1 MAGAAPDGP
10 RPMTSNKAAGYS
22 AAPRG
27 VRAVPTPYP
36 ASVFAEA
43 LRLLARRS
51 DDGPEEQC
59 RETEA
64 KVNDLLEKSA
74 MAGRDG
80 DAGAALELAEECC
93 KLERRLQRARESASP
108 EGNVE
113 LAFATQLN
121 LAHRQHLRGMH
132 AEAIETYGAIVKN
145 RAFANGGR
153 LRVNMGNVYYEQGK
167 YPAAIKMYRM
177 ALDQITAA
185 SKETRFKITRN
196 IACAFLRMGQYVDA
210 AQTFSD
216 VMENEP
222 DLTSGF
228 NLVVCYYATGD
239 VEKMKR
245 AFVSLLAL
253 RAYEPDD
260 EDGTGGGG
268 VDDDVLADD
277 GLRAELRRRQIAAH
291 NKIMMA
297 AKLIGPKVGKTPERG
312 YEYLADEM
320 HRAGYASL
328 ANELEME
335 KALGHLKAKTNVPAN
350 FEEGKRCLR
359 EFEKKEH
366 SLKAKAATNLS
377 FLYYQEGD
385 LENATAYAEL
395 SVASNRYD
403 ARALVNKGNCLWKK
417 GDLAGARDVFRDA
430 TNVEADC
437 VEAIYNLGLAYK
449 DLGAYAEALG
459 AFRKVHKMLPDLNE
473 ALFQLGNVADLM
485 GDYPEAARQFEMLN
499 TRVAHDPGVLARL
512 GATYAK
518 MEDEGKA
525 LHYFNE
531 SHRVY
536 PADMTVL
543 SWLGAFHVR
552 CESYE
557 KATPFSTSR
566 RRFSRRRSSGSSW
579 RRAARVGAESSTM
592 RWRGTTRFTARTRTT
607 WTASGTSCT
616 SSRIWVE
623 REEVREFTVKLRKAE
638 RERGDAAATTGGVA
652 TAGPGGGF
660 AGGGGF
666 KGGGGGGFG
675 GGGFGGA
682 GTDGGESLGED
693 IMAPPS
699 PSPKKGDR
707 SFVSEDEWGG
717 GDLGDDLL
725 PGM

>member
-1 MAGAAPDGP
+1 M
-10 RPMTSNKAAGYS
+10 
-22 AAPRG
+22 
-27 VRAVPTPYP
+27 
-36 ASVFAEA
+36 
-43 LRLLARRS
+43 
-51 DDGPEEQC
+51 
-59 RETEA
+59 
-64 KVNDLLEKSA
+64 NDLLEKSA

-93 KLERRLQRARESASP
+93 KLERRLQRARESASL

-153 LRVNMGNVYYEQGK
+153 LPVNMGNVYYEQGK

-366 SLKAKAATNLS
+366 SLKAKAATNPLS
-377 FLYYQEGD
+377 CITRR
-385 LENATAYAEL
+385 ATWRTPPRTQSYPSRATGTTP
-395 SVASNRYD
+395 
-403 ARALVNKGNCLWKK
+403 ARSS
-417 GDLAGARDVFRDA
+417 
-430 TNVEADC
+430 
-437 VEAIYNLGLAYK
+437 
-449 DLGAYAEALG
+449 
-459 AFRKVHKMLPDLNE
+459 
-473 ALFQLGNVADLM
+473 
-485 GDYPEAARQFEMLN
+485 
-499 TRVAHDPGVLARL
+499 TRVIACGRRGTSPGR
-512 GATYAK
+512 ATS
-518 MEDEGKA
+518 
-525 LHYFNE
+525 F
-531 SHRVY
+531 
-536 PADMTVL
+536 
-543 SWLGAFHVR
+543 
-552 CESYE
+552 
-557 KATPFSTSR
+557 ATPPTWRRIASRPFTTSDSRTKTWARTPRRSGRFERFTRCFRISTRRCFSSETSR
-566 RRFSRRRSSGSSW
+566 
-579 RRAARVGAESSTM
+579 
-592 RWRGTTRFTARTRTT
+592 
-607 WTASGTSCT
+607 
-616 SSRIWVE
+616 I
-623 REEVREFTVKLRKAE
+623 
-638 RERGDAAATTGGVA
+638 
-652 TAGPGGGF
+652 
-660 AGGGGF
+660 
-666 KGGGGGGFG
+666 
-675 GGGFGGA
+675 
-682 GTDGGESLGED
+682 
-693 IMAPPS
+693 
-699 PSPKKGDR
+699 
-707 SFVSEDEWGG
+707 
-717 GDLGDDLL
+717 
-725 PGM
+725 

>member
-27 VRAVPTPYP
+27 ARGGSDAVPG
-36 ASVFAEA
+36 VG
-43 LRLLARRS
+43 LRRGAAPPLARRS

-93 KLERRLQRARESASP
+93 KLERRLQRARESASL

-277 GLRAELRRRQIAAH
+277 GLRAELRRRQIAAQQDH
-291 NKIMMA
+291 DGGEAHRSQSRKDAGAGIRV
-297 AKLIGPKVGKTPERG
+297 PRG
-312 YEYLADEM
+312 RDASRGVRLPRE
-320 HRAGYASL
+320 RAGDGEGARTPQGEDER
-328 ANELEME
+328 AGEFR
-335 KALGHLKAKTNVPAN
+335 G
-350 FEEGKRCLR
+350 GKRCLR

-623 REEVREFTVKLRKAE
+623 RRR
-638 RERGDAAATTGGVA
+638 
-652 TAGPGGGF
+652 
-660 AGGGGF
+660 
-666 KGGGGGGFG
+666 
-675 GGGFGGA
+675 
-682 GTDGGESLGED
+682 
-693 IMAPPS
+693 
-699 PSPKKGDR
+699 
-707 SFVSEDEWGG
+707 
-717 GDLGDDLL
+717 
-725 PGM
+725 

>member
-1 MAGAAPDGP
+1 
-10 RPMTSNKAAGYS
+10 MTSNKAAGYS

-27 VRAVPTPYP
+27 ERGGSGAVPG
-36 ASVFAEA
+36 VG
-43 LRLLARRS
+43 LRRGAAPPLARRS

-59 RETEA
+59 REMEA

-74 MAGRDG
+74 IAGRDG

-93 KLERRLQRARESASP
+93 KLERRLQRARESANL

-177 ALDQITAA
+177 ALDQVTAA
-185 SKETRFKITRN
+185 SKETRFKIMRN

-228 NLVVCYYATGD
+228 NLVVCHYATGD
-239 VEKMKR
+239 AEKMKR

-260 EDGTGGGG
+260 EDGAGSGG

-297 AKLIGPKVGKTPERG
+297 AKLIGPKVGKTAERG

-430 TNVEADC
+430 ANVEADC

-557 KATPFSTSR
+557 KATPFFDLAAEIQPAEVKWQLMAASCA
-566 RRFSRRRSSGSSW
+566 RRSGKLDDALA
-579 RRAARVGAESSTM
+579 RYDEIHRAHPNNVDCLRNLVHV
-592 RWRGTTRFTARTRTT
+592 FTDLGRK
-607 WTASGTSCT
+607 
-616 SSRIWVE
+616 
-623 REEVREFTVKLRKAE
+623 EEVREFTVKLRKAE

-660 AGGGGF
+660 AGGGGL

-682 GTDGGESLGED
+682 GADGGESLGED

-707 SFVSEDEWGG
+707 SVVSEDEWGG